1 MFQVDRAIV
10 ESLNRIAQHEPLR
23 LAALLAADY
32 LIVVPIAILV
42 GLVVAALR
50 RRDTHALALAV
61 VGAAG
66 AAGALGLD
74 QLAGHLYFRLRPYW
88 ALPTV
93 HPIGPR
99 SGSTSF
105 FSPHATMA
113 AAVAVGALLI
123 ARRWGRASAL
133 LALLVAVGRS

>member
-23 LAALLAADY
+23 LAAL
-32 LIVVPIAILV
+32 
-42 GLVVAALR
+42 
-50 RRDTHALALAV
+50 
-61 VGAAG
+61 GAAG

-74 QLAGHLYFRLRPYW
+74 QLAGHLYFRRRPYW

-99 SGSTSF
+99 SGSSSF
-105 FSPHATMA
+105 FSPTP
-113 AAVAVGALLI
+113 GPR
-123 ARRWGRASAL
+123 ARQRAQHRWT
-133 LALLVAVGRS
+133 

>member
-50 RRDTHALALAV
+50 RRDTHALALA
-61 VGAAG
+61 ALG

-105 FSPHATMA
+105 FSPTPPWRPPWRS
-113 AAVAVGALLI
+113 
-123 ARRWGRASAL
+123 ARC
-133 LALLVAVGRS
+133 

>member
-50 RRDTHALALAV
+50 RRDTHALALA
-61 VGAAG
+61 ALG

-74 QLAGHLYFRLRPYW
+74 QLAGHLYFRQRPVG
-88 ALPTV
+88 AQPTV

-99 SGSTSF
+99 SGSSSF
-105 FSPHATMA
+105 FSPTPPWRPPWRPARCWSPA
-113 AAVAVGALLI
+113 AGA
-123 ARRWGRASAL
+123 GP
-133 LALLVAVGRS
+133 